1 MTVHPDDISVR
12 VLRGRA
18 RVTDIITWFT
28 DPFLFLSL
36 WETSP
41 LAWIYKLL
49 SSSLSL
55 KTGEGRHERGC
66 FGRLFSGSRR
76 LQQSEQELISQS
88 WAFCAEQ
95 VWRWRIFLK
104 PTCAGALIVQAQALY
119 ALGNFEHALV
129 SLLYFHLKS
138 FLLLTKLHRTSP
150 FGFFCFV

>member
-28 DPFLFLSL
+28 DPFLFLTL

-41 LAWIYKLL
+41 LAWIYVQNTFFFFIIENRWRQAWTRVLWKTLQRFSSTSTKWARTNFSVFSIL
-49 SSSLSL
+49 CGASLKMTNIFEADVCGSFDCTSSSSL
-55 KTGEGRHERGC
+55 R
-66 FGRLFSGSRR
+66 SRQ
-76 LQQSEQELISQS
+76 L
-88 WAFCAEQ
+88 WARACKFD
-95 VWRWRIFLK
+95 
-104 PTCAGALIVQAQALY
+104 
-119 ALGNFEHALV
+119 
-129 SLLYFHLKS
+129 FHLKS